1 MKETLYQFGTP
12 EKGVNGHVD
21 HPRCDADGYYYC
33 LKIDGGVYADG
44 YTATRE
50 EAVSKF
56 NGILNVKPSKLDV
69 EK

>member
-21 HPRCDADGYYYC
+21 HPRCDADGYYYYC
-33 LKIDGGVYADG
+33 LKIYGVVYDDG

-56 NGILNVKPSKLDV
+56 NEVLAEWKSKN
-69 EK
+69 